1 MRARADIAAQLDQGR
16 ANVRPSSPPAL
27 TLPER
32 RPAEWGIAIA
42 LFVLATAYSLL
53 FRRYGLVANEG
64 TILQGAQRILDGQVP
79 YRDFFTL
86 FTPGSYYFHAL
97 LFRIFGDSII
107 VARTAEAVNGGL
119 FAALTYLLARRV
131 CARWSAL
138 LTAYIVVVTV
148 LSYGLFAVHNWD
160 STVWAYLTLYCAIWL
175 LQRPHWGWAL
185 GMGTCCSLTALFEQS
200 KGAGLLLGLTLGF
213 AVLAVSGQVH
223 LKRSWFFAVVTGLA
237 WPVAITTSYF
247 GAQHALP
254 QMMKDLIH
262 PLQHYAAVNE
272 VPYGYMNWGDNV
284 RSAILDGSLPQ
295 TAFMLYVTSPPFLVS
310 ALPIIGAGVLVY
322 STIQTWK
329 MRPAWAE
336 RWSYYVLVSACT
348 SGLLLCVLG
357 TRKDWSHLIFIA
369 PIVSLIL
376 SWLLDGSDIRLKLVD
391 PAKPVLVFVV
401 VVAFFFLG
409 FAQLLKA
416 RGSVPRA
423 TRRGVLRVRPPENA
437 LGYLQAHLKPGEE
450 IFVYPYF
457 PPYYYLTAT
466 SNPTPYDFLQPGY
479 NTPEEFQQVLNV
491 ITVHRPRVVLF
502 QPRFYEDVVLTAPS
516 MPLEVLGARD
526 PVTEYIL
533 REYRSCAVLNPVNF
547 GGLAFMV
554 RKDLPCPQAPA
565 GGAEPKNGDP
575 KVKAPPWNSVEPGE
589 PSQDA
594 R

>member
-1 MRARADIAAQLDQGR
+1 MAAQQEQGR
-16 ANVRPSSPPAL
+16 ANARPSSLPAL

-32 RPAEWGIAIA
+32 RPAEWGIVIG

-97 LFRIFGDSII
+97 LFRTMGDSII

-119 FAALTYLLARRV
+119 FAALTYLIARRV

-138 LTAYIVVVTV
+138 LTACTVVVTV

-160 STVWAYLTLYCAIWL
+160 STLWAYLGLYCAIWV
-175 LQRPHWGWAL
+175 LQQPHWGWAL
-185 GMGTCCSLTALFEQS
+185 GVGTCCSLTALFEQS
-200 KGAGLLLGLTLGF
+200 KGAGLLLGLALGF
-213 AVLAVSGQVH
+213 AVLALSRQVH
-223 LKRSWFFAVVTGLA
+223 LKRSGLFAVVTGLV
-237 WPVAITTSYF
+237 WPVAVAIAYF
-247 GAQHALP
+247 AAQHALP
-254 QMMKDLIH
+254 QMLKDLVH
-262 PLQHYAAVNE
+262 PLQHYAAVNK
-272 VPYGYMNWGDNV
+272 VPYGYMNWGDDV
-284 RSAILDGSLPQ
+284 RSAILDRSLLQ
-295 TAFMLYVTSPPFLVS
+295 TAFLLYVMSPHFLVS

-329 MRPAWAE
+329 MRPARAE

-357 TRKDWSHLIFIA
+357 TRTDWNHLIFIA
-369 PIVSLIL
+369 PVASLIL
-376 SWLLDGSDIRLKLVD
+376 AWLLDGSDIRLKLVD
-391 PAKPVLVFVV
+391 PVKPVLVFAVM
-401 VVAFFFLG
+401 VAFFFLG

-423 TRRGVLRVRPPENA
+423 TRRGVLRVLPPEDA
-437 LGYLQAHLKPGEE
+437 FGYLQAHLKPGEE

-466 SNPTPYDFLQPGY
+466 ANPTAYDFLQPGY
-479 NTPEEFQQVLNV
+479 NTPEEFQQALNV
-491 ITVHRPRVVLF
+491 ITAHRPRVVLF
-502 QPRFYEDVVLTAPS
+502 QPKFYEDLALTAPS
-516 MPLEVLGARD
+516 TPLEVLGARD

-547 GGLAFMV
+547 GGLAFRV
-554 RKDLPCPQAPA
+554 RKDLPCPEAPA
-565 GGAEPKNGDP
+565 GGAMPEKGHPKAA
-575 KVKAPPWNSVEPGE
+575 APPWNGAEPRE